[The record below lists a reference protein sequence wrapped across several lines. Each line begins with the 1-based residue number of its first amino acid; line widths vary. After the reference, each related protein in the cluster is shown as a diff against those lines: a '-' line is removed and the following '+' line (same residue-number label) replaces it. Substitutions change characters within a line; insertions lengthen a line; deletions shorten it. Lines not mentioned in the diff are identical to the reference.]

1 MSTETDTSA
10 MTTRTFGQLPWTRRN
25 LIKAGV
31 AAMAVGATVSLPGI
45 SPAISV
51 TASDSQIEPN
61 AGTWKTWVLASGSEM
76 RLPAPPD
83 QAATAAEM
91 QTLKTMAAQR
101 DAAALD
107 QIAFWDAG
115 APSYRWVEATLNQI
129 AKKPLSNP
137 RNARLLSL
145 VNVAMYDAI
154 IAAWDTKYAY
164 NRPRPSDGDGSLTT
178 ALPNPASP
186 SYPSEHAVVA
196 GAASAVLAYLYPDDA
211 QSFMDQAQAAAQSRL
226 LAGVHFPSDAQAGLD
241 LGRAVGARVVAR
253 AKADGSDAKWTG
265 SVPTEP
271 GHWTGMN
278 PIEPLFG
285 TWKPWVLT
293 SGDQFRPGP
302 PPAAD
307 SPKEATDLAE
317 VKNFNRTLDSTQKAL
332 YWNSFQGGFT
342 FWYDTMS
349 RHLWEYHLADN
360 TPRAARAYALM
371 SIAFYDAF
379 MTTFDAKYAYWAPR
393 PIQLDPDVKPIFPT
407 PNHPSYVSSDAATV
421 GATAAVLGYLFPAT
435 KAADTAKAEESSF
448 SRLWAGIHFRTD
460 IEAALA
466 MGRAVGQQ
474 AVLWAQA
481 DGSQ

>member
-1 MSTETDTSA
+1 MSTETDTSS

-31 AAMAVGATVSLPGI
+31 AAMAVGTTVSLPGI
-45 SPAISV
+45 APALSV
-51 TASDSQIEPN
+51 TASDSPIEPK
-61 AGTWKTWVLASGSEM
+61 AGTWKTWALASGSEM

-178 ALPNPASP
+178 TLPNPASP

-196 GAASAVLAYLYPDDA
+196 GAASAVLAYVYPDDA

-226 LAGVHFPSDAQAGLD
+226 LAGVHFPSDVQAGLD

-271 GHWTGMN
+271 GHWTGTN
-278 PIEPLFG
+278 PIEPLAG
-285 TWKPWVLT
+285 TWRPWVLT
-293 SGDQFRPGP
+293 AGNQFRPDP
-302 PPAAD
+302 PPAYD
-307 SPKEATDLAE
+307 SPQEAADLAE
-317 VKNFNRTLDSTQKAL
+317 VKNFARTVDTNTKAFFWNSL
-332 YWNSFQGGFT
+332 TGAFAYWN
-342 FWYDTMS
+342 DIAS
-349 RHLWEYHLADN
+349 RIIFERRMEENA
-360 TPRAARAYALM
+360 PRAARIYALM
-371 SIAFYDAF
+371 AVANYDGFIAAW
-379 MTTFDAKYAYWAPR
+379 DAKYTYWAPR
-393 PIQLDPDVKPIFPT
+393 PFQLDPDVKPIFPT
-407 PNHPSYVSSDAATV
+407 ANHPSYPSADGAVLGPYATV
-421 GATAAVLGYLFPAT
+421 MGYLFPDDAS
-435 KAADTAKAEESSF
+435 AINAKAEESLL

-460 IEAALA
+460 IEV
-466 MGRAVGQQ
+466 GRTVGHAIGQQ
-474 AVLWAQA
+474 VIEWAKA